1 MPVKY
6 IPYYPNTVEGQ
17 AILENITRTQ
27 RVLRY
32 RENDKVYDRIKRGMP
47 YYEVELLETVDLT
60 AKNTK
65 DTQGTQRNNDLSD
78 KLIEPCGLEDN
89 LVIRGE
95 CISACAYLKEQGI
108 KVDLV
113 YIDPP
118 FASGADY
125 AKKIILRKNPKL
137 AERIATAEQE
147 MTMDESRVFEETM
160 YGDVWQKENYLNWM
174 YENLIAIKSV
184 MSENAS
190 IYFHIDWHI
199 GHYVKILMDE
209 VFGEDNFKNEIIWQR
224 VYSHNDTDKYG
235 HIHDVIFFYTL
246 KESEYNWNIQY
257 TEYTEQYL
265 KMYSMDD
272 GDGRKYKVENTL
284 GPGGR
289 GVWYDWKG
297 HYRAWRYSEE
307 NMKDLD
313 AKGLLYHTSSGFPKK
328 KIYLAEMPG
337 KPLQTIW
344 NDINVIAGQANELV
358 NYATQKPEA
367 LLQRIIKASSNEGM
381 VVADFFGGSGVT
393 AKVANDLGRKFIHV
407 DIGINSIQT
416 VRDRLVEHFASKNAK
431 IAQGTQNHSDLSE
444 NLANLAVKNRQGFQI
459 LEIKDGVSLFRNPQ
473 QTMDKLKMLI
483 PGLLQGLP
491 GISKFW
497 FGAVVHSKEG
507 TIPVYVPNLL
517 NTQEKVLDIPTINTI
532 INQELQ
538 NLEVNA
544 KKVIVYY
551 IDIDDQ
557 KELEKFIKDNNA
569 TEIEVELKDLKNLLH
584 DVVIEDII
592 DFKLSDLSVNLAPL
606 AVKNVTEENTQRTQ
620 GFEVE
625 ITKFISDR
633 LIQKIGE
640 FNQKGNLQSLKK
652 GTKFNP
658 INISEE
664 GLELIELIALDC
676 ENTEGQWHSSTEIK
690 IDKLGYV
697 ITNGVKSKT
706 FWDGKITSD
715 KKPLRIK
722 IRNISGD
729 ETIKNILF

>member
-17 AILENITRTQ
+17 AILDNITRTQ

-47 YYEVELLETVDLT
+47 YYEVEPIETI
-60 AKNTK
+60 
-65 DTQGTQRNNDLSD
+65 G
-78 KLIEPCGLEDN
+78 EPSEN

-95 CISACAYLKEQGI
+95 CISACAYLKEKGI

-125 AKKIILRKNPKL
+125 AKKVILRKNPKL

-147 MTMDESRVFEETM
+147 MTLDELRVFEEKM
-160 YGDVWQKENYLNWM
+160 YGDIWQKENYLNWM
-174 YENLIAIKSV
+174 YENLTAIKST
-184 MSENAS
+184 MSENSS

-235 HIHDVIFFYTL
+235 HIHDVIFYYTL
-246 KESEYNWNIQY
+246 KESEYIWNIQH

-297 HYRAWRYSEE
+297 HYRAWRYSED

-328 KIYLAEMPG
+328 KIYLDDMPG

-344 NDINVIAGQANELV
+344 SDINVIAGQANELV

-367 LLQRIIKASSNEGM
+367 LLKRIIQSSSKENM
-381 VVADFFGGSGVT
+381 VIADFFGGSGVT

-416 VRDRLVEHFASKNAK
+416 VRDRLIEAK
-431 IAQGTQNHSDLSE
+431 
-444 NLANLAVKNRQGFQI
+444 ANFQI
-459 LEIKDGVSLFRNPQ
+459 LEVKDGVSLFRNPQ
-473 QTMDKLKMLI
+473 QTMDKLKILI

-497 FGAVVHSKEG
+497 FGAVIHSKEG

-517 NTQEKVLDIPTINTI
+517 NSQEKVLDIPTINII

-538 NLEVNA
+538 NLEVNV

-557 KELEKFIKDNNA
+557 KELEKFIKENNA
-569 TEIEVELKDLKNLLH
+569 TEIEVVLKDLKNLLH

-592 DFKLSDLSVNLAPL
+592 DFK
-606 AVKNVTEENTQRTQ
+606 TTQIND
-620 GFEVE
+620 GFETE
-625 ITKFISDR
+625 IKKFISDR

-640 FNQKGNLQSLKK
+640 FNQKGNLQSVAK
-652 GTKFNP
+652 GKQFNP
-658 INISEE
+658 IIISEE
-664 GLELIELIALDC
+664 GLELIELIALDG
-676 ENTEGQWHSSTEIK
+676 ENTEGQWHSTTEIK

-697 ITNGVKSKT
+697 ITNGVKSKN
-706 FWDGKITSD
+706 FWNGKIISD

-722 IRNISGD
+722 VRNISGD
-729 ETIKNILF
+729 ETIKVIE